1 MIRRMRTFWSKGL
14 PIVVSLVALL
24 LSVYLLLRDGTLSP
38 EVDSFA
44 LLGAVLTILV
54 TILIGW
60 QITTVLN
67 FKDERQKWNDT
78 LISQSKQIEKLQK
91 DQRDNLIVVSSII
104 ATASNKSVYTRIFK
118 WLYIINECDSKKE
131 ALNCIDIA
139 STYIANEFNDVSQSN
154 NNFEESKYYVWD
166 KKAFGIFQNIALTK
180 HLLTKDSEIEVS
192 RVYKNLQSY

>member
-1 MIRRMRTFWSKGL
+1 MILAMKTFWSKHFS
-14 PIVVSLVALL
+14 IIISLVALL
-24 LSVYLLLRDGTLSP
+24 LSVFILLRNGALING
-38 EVDSFA
+38 VDSFA

-67 FKDERQKWNDT
+67 FKEERQKWNDT
-78 LISQSKQIEKLQK
+78 LNRQSKQIEKLQK

-118 WLYIINECDSKKE
+118 WLYIMNECDDKKE

-139 STYIANEFNDVSQSN
+139 STYIANEFNEVVQSHKT
-154 NNFEESKYYVWD
+154 FEESKYYVWN

-180 HLLTKDSEIEVS
+180 HLLTKEGEIEVS